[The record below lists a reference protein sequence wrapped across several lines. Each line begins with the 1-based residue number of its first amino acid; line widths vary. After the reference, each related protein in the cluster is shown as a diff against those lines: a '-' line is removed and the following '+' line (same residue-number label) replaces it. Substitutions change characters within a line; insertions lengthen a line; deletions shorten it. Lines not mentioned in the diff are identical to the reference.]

1 MAESRVNVAQTE
13 LQRVSERASEVERK
27 LLEHRAGV
35 LGYSVAKM
43 EKNTMSSEDLP
54 GPRTPNRTSALSSV
68 TTTSA
73 ASTARF
79 DGAHLFAGH
88 VDAQIPK
95 APPTAADIVSL
106 EDKLRSATEALNAA
120 NQNIAVLKAGLE
132 EAREQWGAEKA
143 TMEKGKLAEVGQLR
157 ELDNAKRYLEVEKA
171 VIQENKLTELGALR
185 DEFENAREDWKAERV
200 VMEEKLAGLDALRD
214 EFENARE
221 DWEEERVVMEAKL
234 AGLDALQD
242 ELEDARA
249 GGEARAELDEAMD
262 ALRTVVQLHGIEA
275 PPDPSLQILL
285 SSVQSHLEKLSSA
298 LQEHSDMHA
307 HLEDELQVY
316 VEKNET
322 LSKDL
327 ETVRQE
333 RDNAQLEIIS
343 LESRVKVIFHYC
355 LCMRRAYLDI

>member
-1 MAESRVNVAQTE
+1 MAESRVNIAQTE
-13 LQRVSERASEVERK
+13 LRRVSERASEIERK

-43 EKNTMSSEDLP
+43 EKNMMPNEDLS
-54 GPRTPNRTSALSSV
+54 GPCMPNRTSALSSV

-88 VDAQIPK
+88 ADAQVPK
-95 APPTAADIVSL
+95 TPPTVADIVSL
-106 EDKLRSATEALNAA
+106 EDKLRSATEALSAA
-120 NQNIAVLKAGLE
+120 NQNIAVLKAELE
-132 EAREQWGAEKA
+132 EAKEQWGAEKA
-143 TMEKGKLAEVGQLR
+143 AMEEGKLAEVGPLR
-157 ELDNAKRYLEVEKA
+157 ELENAKRHLEVENA
-171 VIQENKLTELGALR
+171 VIQENKLIELGALR
-185 DEFENAREDWKAERV
+185 DELENARKDWEEERVVMEEKLAGFDALQDKLENARKDWEEERV
-200 VMEEKLAGLDALRD
+200 VMEEKLAGLDT
-214 EFENARE
+214 
-221 DWEEERVVMEAKL
+221 
-234 AGLDALQD
+234 LQD

-285 SSVQSHLEKLSSA
+285 SLVQSHLEKLSSA
-298 LQEHSDMHA
+298 LQEHSDVHA
-307 HLEDELQVY
+307 HLEDELQVH
-316 VEKNET
+316 VEKSEM

-327 ETVRQE
+327 DAVRQE
-333 RDNAQLEIIS
+333 RDNARLEIIS

-355 LCMRRAYLDI
+355 PCMRRTYLGI

>member
-1 MAESRVNVAQTE
+1 
-13 LQRVSERASEVERK
+13 
-27 LLEHRAGV
+27 
-35 LGYSVAKM
+35 
-43 EKNTMSSEDLP
+43 
-54 GPRTPNRTSALSSV
+54 
-68 TTTSA
+68 
-73 ASTARF
+73 
-79 DGAHLFAGH
+79 
-88 VDAQIPK
+88 
-95 APPTAADIVSL
+95 
-106 EDKLRSATEALNAA
+106 
-120 NQNIAVLKAGLE
+120 
-132 EAREQWGAEKA
+132 
-143 TMEKGKLAEVGQLR
+143 
-157 ELDNAKRYLEVEKA
+157 LEVEKA

-185 DEFENAREDWKAERV
+185 DEFENAREDWKAERVVMEEKLAGLDALRDEFENAREDWRAERV